1 MKSGRKRRRRKSRR
15 KRKRRKEF
23 YIHVYDCIEEAKPAA
38 GNGRNLF
45 VKLSF
50 IIASLERLGSRV
62 FLGNFYEII

>member
-38 GNGRNLF
+38 GNGRNLIF
-45 VKLSF
+45 S
-50 IIASLERLGSRV
+50 
-62 FLGNFYEII
+62 